1 MIPFDIASF
10 QEDSLSNLRTTL
22 PRNITIDGRMYV
34 LVGYTLYKE
43 TSHFTAAVM
52 WRNKWWFYDG
62 LSETDQTR
70 MTPMKEAYMSGHKGS
85 YVLF

>member
-1 MIPFDIASF
+1 
-10 QEDSLSNLRTTL
+10 
-22 PRNITIDGRMYV
+22 MYV

-43 TSHFTAAVM
+43 GASHFTAAVM

-85 YVLF
+85 YVILCIILVIHHACIHVCYLLCDQYINS

>member
-1 MIPFDIASF
+1 
-10 QEDSLSNLRTTL
+10 
-22 PRNITIDGRMYV
+22 MYL

-43 TSHFTAAVM
+43 GASHFTAAVM
-52 WRNKWWFYDG
+52 WGNKWWFYDG

-85 YVLF
+85 YVLLKNDVLVVSAKNKIAVVTAK

>member
-1 MIPFDIASF
+1 
-10 QEDSLSNLRTTL
+10 
-22 PRNITIDGRMYV
+22 MYV
-34 LVGYTLYKE
+34 LVDYTLYKE
-43 TSHFTAAVM
+43 GASHFTAAVI

-85 YVLF
+85 YVIYVLFIMHACMYPL